1 MFQIPRIA
9 GVFAVS
15 SSLLPATEPPP
26 PGGAVP
32 HERQVAWQRLEY
44 YRFELSRDGKSWVIV
59 AEGEFANIRANPI
72 EQTIPL
78 EKPAS
83 ARFLRFT
90 GLHAL
95 EKNHVSAAEIGVIAA
110 P

>member
-1 MFQIPRIA
+1 M
-9 GVFAVS
+9 
-15 SSLLPATEPPP
+15 TDK
-26 PGGAVP
+26 
-32 HERQVAWQRLEY
+32 
-44 YRFELSRDGKSWVIV
+44 YRFELSRDGKRWVTM
-59 AEGEFANIRANPI
+59 AEGEFPNIRANPI
-72 EQTIPL
+72 EQTVPL
-78 EKPAS
+78 KKPVS